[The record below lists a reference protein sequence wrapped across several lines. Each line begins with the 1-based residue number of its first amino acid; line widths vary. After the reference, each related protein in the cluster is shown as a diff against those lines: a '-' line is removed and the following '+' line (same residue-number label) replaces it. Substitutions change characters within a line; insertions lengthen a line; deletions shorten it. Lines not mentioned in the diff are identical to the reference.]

1 MGGPQENTPR
11 LLCPQSS
18 DGSMT
23 TPFQDRPGNHAA
35 SSSQHHASSSHE
47 GCQVAANAQDGTVL
61 SRRFIRQQLTWSVIQ
76 PKDNY
81 PADGRRDTIQSP
93 NYCIPATK
101 NHTGS
106 LVGNELYIFGGYDG
120 HKNHNML
127 FVYDVNTYEWR
138 QPHVEGSRPSGRNG
152 HSATLIERN
161 GSEQLLILGGWLG
174 NGPLAAGDLHILHL
188 HPVLRWVQ
196 PSFKGEPPGPCNM
209 HTADCVNG
217 TVLVFRGGDGRAYL
231 NDLHALDVARGCW
244 APYKTTGEVPLPR
257 ANHASAVDK
266 MKLYIFGG
274 WDGTKRLNDLYILDT
289 STRVWTAVRTL
300 GQPPQAR
307 AGMSLSY
314 VNGLLY
320 LFGGSGHTTRC
331 FNDVHVFDP
340 EETTWYEGNPLETYE
355 SNESSNTN
363 TGTIKDGNAVGGGG
377 SSSSNHHALTD
388 GYRDS
393 SVLSGSQLGQ
403 RNNCGGGGGGGL
415 RERAERAERAERGLV
430 GSDNM
435 NIGDYGPPRPS
446 TPSNAPWSSSSSGPR
461 TMPERRAGHAAV
473 TVGSRIFVFGGACG
487 TQYYGK
493 GKCFIL
499 STDAP
504 PSMSFDSAE
513 HMPRTVRHVL
523 AEYFDNQQ
531 FSDVTFAFKND
542 SRKLYA
548 HRVLLTLFSDHFR
561 RLFTSGMRECH
572 EECVMLPEDVSY
584 DVFRS
589 LLEFMYA
596 GQLKVGQECDIVWLM
611 DLLRAADQF
620 CVDPV
625 TRLCEERVSRLVD
638 QSNVVEIC
646 SEASRLQATSL
657 VKYCQWL
664 MRQEGREDDEG
675 KLIEERNSD

>member
-1 MGGPQENTPR
+1 MGEPQENTPR
-11 LLCPQSS
+11 VCPQSS
-18 DGSMT
+18 DGSLT
-23 TPFQDRPGNHAA
+23 THELLGPPSDRLLDSFKHAG
-35 SSSQHHASSSHE
+35 SSHE
-47 GCQVAANAQDGTVL
+47 GAQFAANAQDGTVH

-81 PADGRRDTIQSP
+81 PARDGRRDTIQSP

-106 LVGNELYIFGGYDG
+106 LVGHELYIFGGYDG

-138 QPHVEGSRPSGRNG
+138 QPVVEGSRPSGRNG

-161 GSEQLLILGGWLG
+161 GSQQLLILGGWLG
-174 NGPLAAGDLHILHL
+174 NGPLAAGDLHTLHL
-188 HPVLRWVQ
+188 HPVLRWAQ
-196 PSFKGEPPGPCNM
+196 PNFKGEPPGPCNM

-231 NDLHALDVARGCW
+231 NDLHALNVAEGCW

-266 MKLYIFGG
+266 LKLYIFGG

-340 EETTWYEGNPLETYE
+340 EESTWYEGNPLETCE
-355 SNESSNTN
+355 NA
-363 TGTIKDGNAVGGGG
+363 KDDGGR
-377 SSSSNHHALTD
+377 ADVT
-388 GYRDS
+388 YREPS
-393 SVLSGSQLGQ
+393 
-403 RNNCGGGGGGGL
+403 CGGHQVKG
-415 RERAERAERAERGLV
+415 
-430 GSDNM
+430 
-435 NIGDYGPPRPS
+435 YGPLPPPARDPS
-446 TPSNAPWSSSSSGPR
+446 HMLRSSSSSSGTR

-523 AEYFDNQQ
+523 AEYFDNSQ
-531 FSDVTFAFKND
+531 FSDVTFAFTND

-572 EECVMLPEDVSY
+572 EKCVMLPEDVSY

-664 MRQEGREDDEG
+664 MRQECGQDDEG
-675 KLIEERNSD
+675 KLSDERKSTCSD